1 MTASETSTWS
11 QHCWNALRTVKHI
24 VSYVT
29 GPVHIA
35 RRLYHQWSTVVPFPI
50 TSVLFVCH
58 GNICRSPFAE
68 IYFRSV
74 MAKTGMALRVMSAGL
89 DTTPGKPAHANT
101 KALGRERQLSLDQHT
116 TTQLQS
122 ELVSQSD
129 LIVVMEI
136 AQKQRIQSLYPASNG
151 KVVLLGYFDPKGPLE
166 IADPY
171 GKPMEQFQACFAQV
185 ARCCDNLAQA
195 LCLAR
200 EQALQSR
207 PHAAPSKD
215 A

>member
-1 MTASETSTWS
+1 M
-11 QHCWNALRTVKHI
+11 
-24 VSYVT
+24 SYMT
-29 GPVHIA
+29 GPIHVA
-35 RRLYHQWSTVVPFPI
+35 RRLYHQWSTVVPFPV

-68 IYFRSV
+68 IYFRSLL
-74 MAKTGMALRVMSAGL
+74 AKTGMPLCVMSAGL
-89 DTTPGKPAHANT
+89 DTTPGKPAHTNT
-101 KALGRERQLSLDQHT
+101 RALGRERQLSLDQHT

-122 ELVSQSD
+122 ELVGQSD

-136 AQKQRIQSLYPASNG
+136 AQKQRIHSLYPASKG

-171 GKPMEQFQACFAQV
+171 GKPIERFHACFEQV

-195 LCLAR
+195 LRLAR
-200 EQALQSR
+200 EQPLQPGAQAL
-207 PHAAPSKD
+207 PSKD